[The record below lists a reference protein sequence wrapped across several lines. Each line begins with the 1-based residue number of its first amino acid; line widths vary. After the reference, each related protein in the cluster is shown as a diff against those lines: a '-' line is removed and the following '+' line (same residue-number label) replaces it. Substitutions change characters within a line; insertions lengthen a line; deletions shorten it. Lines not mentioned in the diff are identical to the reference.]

1 MHYTHIKKNQT
12 AQTYKTGSIIN
23 ILKSPNLWQ
32 LLQVHSLNQRAILDN
47 LSHILMHDSKK
58 NKIKKIKNKKTLKR
72 VKVSK
77 ETFLYIYIKQTKN
90 CEQIHLHPLYYIKL

>member
-1 MHYTHIKKNQT
+1 MHYTHITQKNQT

-23 ILKSPNLWQ
+23 ILKSPNLRQ
-32 LLQVHSLNQRAILDN
+32 LLQVHSLNQRAIHDN

-58 NKIKKIKNKKTLKR
+58 IKLKKKKTLKR

-77 ETFLYIYIKQTKN
+77 ETFLYIYKTNQ
-90 CEQIHLHPLYYIKL
+90 KL